1 MKKQLLFLLS
11 TVVALIADVL
21 AVRALLGA
29 GFWAGHTGMEFIL
42 WHGLAMVCAGLAL
55 RQWLPESYRQISYTY
70 YALLLGFML
79 CLPLVGFL
87 FLLSFGYILRLQIVE
102 RPESKYIFGERQ
114 VLTTPT
120 QAPIKQGARSV
131 LDILSGTDNFVRRK
145 AILALRQVEP
155 KKALPVLQKA
165 IQDSDEQVRLLAQT
179 QFNKTLAN
187 LELAIKTMEA
197 ALASGPR
204 ETDRLIQL
212 SEQYHE
218 LVYLGLSSE
227 ETQTIYLNRAIELLE
242 EALAAL
248 PKNQAVQLMLL
259 KCSIKNNDLTRAQ
272 KYLSGLQAQG
282 YRKEL
287 LSVWEAE
294 IYYQQRDWQS
304 LNNSLK
310 QMREMAL
317 NNPRIQGQ
325 IDFWLKPATH

>member
-1 MKKQLLFLLS
+1 MGRKLP
-11 TVVALIADVL
+11 
-21 AVRALLGA
+21 R
-29 GFWAGHTGMEFIL
+29 
-42 WHGLAMVCAGLAL
+42 L
-55 RQWLPESYRQISYTY
+55 RRYGP
-70 YALLLGFML
+70 
-79 CLPLVGFL
+79 
-87 FLLSFGYILRLQIVE
+87 
-102 RPESKYIFGERQ
+102 
-114 VLTTPT
+114 
-120 QAPIKQGARSV
+120 PIKQGARSV

-197 ALASGPR
+197 ALTSGPR

-212 SEQYHE
+212 AEQYHE

-272 KYLSGLQAQG
+272 KYLGALQAQG

-287 LSVWEAE
+287 LAVWEAE
-294 IYYQQRDWQS
+294 IYFQQRDWQA

-310 QMREMAL
+310 QMRDMDL
-317 NNPRIQGQ
+317 NNARIQGQ
-325 IDFWLKPATH
+325 IDFWLKPATP